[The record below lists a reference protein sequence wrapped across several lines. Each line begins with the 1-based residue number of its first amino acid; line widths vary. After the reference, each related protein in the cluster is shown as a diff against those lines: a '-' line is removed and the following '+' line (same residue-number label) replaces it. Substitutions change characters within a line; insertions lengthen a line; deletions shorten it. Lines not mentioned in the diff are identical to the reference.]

1 MYVYIDAATQL
12 PYNFLLLP
20 EFLLVQQEAYVSE
33 EFNNEMGKG
42 DVTDDDKLWGALSL
56 ALPIIGIIALLMED
70 KKERPFIKHAAVNAV
85 AMAIAIFVL
94 TFILG
99 LIPVVNCVTA
109 PIGLVLWGYSL
120 YLAWQTY
127 NGEWVVIP
135 GVTDFVKGQGWL

>member
-1 MYVYIDAATQL
+1 M
-12 PYNFLLLP
+12 
-20 EFLLVQQEAYVSE
+20 SE

-85 AMAIAIFVL
+85 AMAVAIFVL

-109 PIGLVLWGYSL
+109 PIGLVLWGYSI

-127 NGEWVVIP
+127 NGEWVEIP
-135 GVTDFVKGQGWL
+135 GVTEFVKGQGWL